1 MRTLLRHPPFRAK
14 SRAMFEG
21 TFTALVTPFR
31 DGEVDYDVYGKLI
44 DKQVEAGVDGV
55 VPCGS
60 TGESA
65 TLSHEEHERVIA
77 FTIERAAKR
86 IKVIAGTGS
95 NSTRESI
102 RLTRFA
108 KEHGADGSLLIAPY
122 YNKPTQDGL
131 YAHYAAIAEAVA
143 LPQLVYNIPGR
154 SAVNITPETMGRLSQ
169 IENIVGVKEASGSL
183 DQVSRVVELCGPNF
197 TVLSGDDSLTLPI
210 MAVGGRGVIAVIS
223 NLLPQKLVRLVK
235 AANEG
240 DFATA
245 RTIHY
250 ELMPVMRS
258 MSLETNPIPVKAALA
273 LMGTIKDELRLPLT
287 TLTSDNR
294 DKLRAVLKANGL
306 L

>member
-1 MRTLLRHPPFRAK
+1 
-14 SRAMFEG
+14 MFEG
-21 TFTALVTPFR
+21 TYTALVTPFR
-31 DGEVDYDVYGKLI
+31 NGEVDYDVYGKLI
-44 DKQVEAGVDGV
+44 ERQVEAAVEGV

-77 FTIERAAKR
+77 FTIERAAGR

-108 KEHGADGSLLIAPY
+108 KEHGADASLLIAPY

-131 YAHYAAIAEAVA
+131 YAHYAAIADAVA

-154 SAVNITPETMGRLSQ
+154 CSVNIAPETMARLAQVS
-169 IENIVGVKEASGSL
+169 NIVGVKEASGSL
-183 DQVSRVVELCGPNF
+183 DQISRTIELCGPEF
-197 TVLSGDDSLTLPI
+197 TVLAGDDSLTLPI
-210 MAVGGRGVIAVIS
+210 MALGGRGAIAVIS
-223 NLLPQKLVRLVK
+223 NILPHKLVRLVH
-235 AANEG
+235 AANAG

-245 RTIHY
+245 RAIHF
-250 ELMPVMRS
+250 ELMPSMRALF
-258 MSLETNPIPVKAALA
+258 LETNPIPVKAALA
-273 LMGTIKDELRLPLT
+273 MMGLIDDELRLPLT
-287 TLTSDNR
+287 TLTSDSR
-294 DKLRAVLKANGL
+294 EKLRTVLQASGL

>member
-1 MRTLLRHPPFRAK
+1 
-14 SRAMFEG
+14 MFEG
-21 TFTALVTPFR
+21 TYTALVTPFR
-31 DGEVDYDVYGKLI
+31 NGEVDYDVYGKLI
-44 DKQVEAGVDGV
+44 DRQIEAGVDGV

-65 TLSHEEHERVIA
+65 TQSHEEHERVIA
-77 FTIERAAKR
+77 FTIERAKGR
-86 IKVIAGTGS
+86 MKVIAGTGS
-95 NSTRESI
+95 NSTSESI

-108 KEHGADGSLLIAPY
+108 KEHGADGALLIAPY

-154 SAVNITPETMGRLSQ
+154 SAVNIAPETMARLSTV
-169 IENIVGVKEASGSL
+169 ENIVGVKEASGSL
-183 DQVSRVVELCGPNF
+183 DQVSRIVELCGPKF
-197 TVLSGDDSLTLPI
+197 TVLAGDDSLTLPI

-223 NLLPQKLVRLVK
+223 NLLPHKLVRLVK
-235 AANEG
+235 AANAG

-250 ELMPVMRS
+250 ELMPVMRA
-258 MSLETNPIPVKAALA
+258 MGLETNPIPVKAALS
-273 LMGTIKDELRLPLT
+273 LMGLIQDELRLPLT
-287 TLTSDNR
+287 SLTADNR
-294 DKLRAVLKANGL
+294 EKLRAVLKAGGL

>member
-1 MRTLLRHPPFRAK
+1 
-14 SRAMFEG
+14 MFEG
-21 TFTALVTPFR
+21 TYTALVTPFHN
-31 DGEVDYDVYGKLI
+31 GEVDYDVYGKLI
-44 DKQVEAGVDGV
+44 DAQVDAGVDGV

-77 FTIERAAKR
+77 FTIERANGR

-143 LPQLVYNIPGR
+143 LPQLIYNIPGR
-154 SAVNITPETMGRLSQ
+154 CSVNIAPETMARLAQLS
-169 IENIVGVKEASGSL
+169 NIVGVKEASGSL
-183 DQVSRVVELCGPNF
+183 DQISRIIELCGADF
-197 TVLSGDDSLTLPI
+197 TVLAGDDSLTVPI
-210 MAVGGRGVIAVIS
+210 MAIGGRGAIAVIS
-223 NLLPQKLVRLVK
+223 NILPHKLVRLIN
-235 AANEG
+235 AANSG

-250 ELMPVMRS
+250 ELLPVMRALF
-258 MSLETNPIPVKAALA
+258 LETNPIPVKAALA
-273 LMGTIKDELRLPLT
+273 MMGLIHDELRLPLT
-287 TLTSDNR
+287 TITAENR
-294 DKLRAVLKANGL
+294 ETLAAVLKTSGL

>member
-1 MRTLLRHPPFRAK
+1 
-14 SRAMFEG
+14 MFEG

-31 DGEVDYDVYGKLI
+31 NGEVDYDVYGRLI
-44 DKQVEAGVDGV
+44 DAQVDAAVDGV

-77 FTIERAAKR
+77 FTIERAAGR

-131 YAHYAAIAEAVA
+131 YAHYAAIADSVA

-154 SAVNITPETMGRLSQ
+154 SSVNIAPETMGRLAQ
-169 IENIVGVKEASGSL
+169 VPNIVGVKEASGSL
-183 DQVSRVVELCGPNF
+183 DQVSRIVELCGPEF
-197 TVLSGDDSLTLPI
+197 TVLAGDDSLTVPI
-210 MAVGGRGVIAVIS
+210 MAIGGRGAIAVIS
-223 NLLPQKLVRLVK
+223 NILPHKLVRLVN
-235 AANEG
+235 AANAG

-250 ELMPVMRS
+250 ELLPVMRVLF
-258 MSLETNPIPVKAALA
+258 LETNPIPVKAALA
-273 LMGTIKDELRLPLT
+273 MIGLIQNELRLPLT
-287 TLTSDNR
+287 TITNDSNE
-294 DKLRAVLKANGL
+294 KLRTVLKANGL